1 MERVGVSGLVSLA
14 CVKCRQ
20 ELPKTTRL
28 LRCPRCQGLLDPQ
41 YDYDLVG
48 STLTW
53 EVVGRRPRSI
63 WRWRELLPIED
74 GRCIVSLG
82 EGDTPLV
89 PSIRVG
95 PALGINLSLMNDG
108 MNPTGSLKDRS
119 MAVVTSKAVERGYRV
134 IACDSSGN
142 KAASLSAYAARAGLV
157 SLVFCPNTTP
167 SQKLLQIIAYGGRL
181 VIVDTDR
188 DGVARLYSELM
199 QRRHTEWYDSG
210 VSNPFRYEGK
220 KTYAYEIAEAF
231 AGRAPDWILHPAAG
245 SMSIVK
251 NWKGFGELE
260 SLGLVHDKPHLV
272 AVQPHNCAPIVAAY
286 QNESRIVSPVEHRP
300 TMAGGLSMPNPG
312 DLGDLTLQVIRE
324 SGGAA
329 VAVTEEEIR
338 WGMQALWEE
347 GIFSEPTGAVTI
359 PALRRLVEQ
368 GTIHSGDTVVCI
380 VTGTGFKD
388 LHRLAEMVSVP
399 PPIPATRSALEEAS
413 QRLLE

>member
-1 MERVGVSGLVSLA
+1 MSSLVSLA

-20 ELPKTTRL
+20 DFPKTTRL

-41 YDYDLVG
+41 YDYEHVR

-53 EVVGRRPRSI
+53 ETVGRRPRSI

-74 GRCIVSLG
+74 ERCIVSLG

-89 PSIRVG
+89 QSIRVG
-95 PALGINLSLMNDG
+95 PALGLGHLYIMNDG

-119 MAVVTSKAVERGYRV
+119 MAVVTSKAVELGYRV

-157 SLVFCPNTTP
+157 SLVFCPSTTP
-167 SQKLLQIIAYGGRL
+167 SQKLLQIIAYGGYL

-188 DGVARLYSELM
+188 DGVAQLYSELM
-199 QRRHTEWYDSG
+199 QRRNAEWYDSG

-220 KTYAYEIAEAF
+220 KTYAYEIAGAF
-231 AGRAPDWILHPAAG
+231 AGHAPDWILHPAAG
-245 SMSIVK
+245 SMSVVK

-260 SLGLVHDKPHLV
+260 RLGLVHNKARLV
-272 AVQPHNCAPIVAAY
+272 AVQPQNCAPIVAAY
-286 QNESRIVSPVEHRP
+286 RRDSRTVSPVEHRP

-312 DLGDLTLQVIRE
+312 DLGDLTLQAIRE

-329 VAVTEEEIR
+329 VAVTEDEIR
-338 WGMQALWEE
+338 WGMRTLWGE

-368 GTIHSGDTVVCI
+368 GTIQSGDTVVCV

-388 LHRLAEMVSVP
+388 LHSLAEQVSAPRPV
-399 PPIPATRSALEEAS
+399 PATLSAIEEAT
-413 QRLLE
+413 QRLLA

>member
-1 MERVGVSGLVSLA
+1 MSSLVSLA

-20 ELPKTTRL
+20 DLPKTTRL
-28 LRCPRCQGLLDPQ
+28 LRCPQCQGLLDPR
-41 YDYDLVG
+41 YDYDAIRSV
-48 STLTW
+48 LTW
-53 EVVGRRPRSI
+53 EIARQRPRSI

-74 GRCIVSLG
+74 EHCIVSLG

-89 PSIRVG
+89 RSIRVG
-95 PALGINLSLMNDG
+95 PTLGLRHLHIMNDG

-119 MAVVTSKAVERGYRV
+119 MAVVTSKAVEFGYRV

-142 KAASLSAYAARAGLV
+142 KAASMSAYAARAGLV

-167 SQKLLQIIAYGGRL
+167 PQKLLQIIAYGGRL

-188 DGVARLYSELM
+188 DGVARLYSNLM
-199 QRRHTEWYDSG
+199 QRRKAEWYDSG

-245 SMSIVK
+245 SMSVVK

-260 SLGLVHDKPHLV
+260 RLGLVRNKPRLV
-272 AVQPHNCAPIVAAY
+272 AVQSQNCAPIVAAY
-286 QNESRIVSPVEHRP
+286 QTDRRTVSSVEHRP
-300 TMAGGLSMPNPG
+300 TIAGGLSIPNPG

-324 SGGAA
+324 SGGTA
-329 VAVTEEEIR
+329 VAVTEDEIR
-338 WGMQALWEE
+338 WGMQELWRE
-347 GIFSEPTGAVTI
+347 GIFSEPTGAVTV
-359 PALRRLVEQ
+359 PALHRLVEE
-368 GTIHSGDTVVCI
+368 GKIRSGDTVVCI

-388 LHRLAEMVSVP
+388 LHSVEDQISIP
-399 PPIPATRSALEEAS
+399 RPIPATQSAIEEVT